1 VLFEDA
7 PSESVIAEA
16 RLCTIAV
23 FDAPELAEASHSYRS
38 SRSSKSWRTTCPL
51 ASRSKRVSPD
61 CCKRMLRGVR
71 FVLPAA
77 AQFVE
82 DFCDR
87 ALAVV
92 QKRAAVDTRDRLV
105 AQPSLQV
112 VLSLLG
118 GFTELAQRALVATI
132 VVERLGGDKR
142 RSRPRLSCSR

>member
-1 VLFEDA
+1 
-7 PSESVIAEA
+7 
-16 RLCTIAV
+16 
-23 FDAPELAEASHSYRS
+23 
-38 SRSSKSWRTTCPL
+38 
-51 ASRSKRVSPD
+51 
-61 CCKRMLRGVR
+61 MLRGVR

-132 VVERLGGDKR
+132 VVERLALSARGRQATQSTPAVVLQVEGADTRALKCALGEEA
-142 RSRPRLSCSR
+142 RLSVGVLDAAAVPNLRPAPA